1 MSESDKKRG
10 DTTKLILPEE
20 LAQLRAMQSKHK
32 RVSLI
37 VLSGWQ
43 IGREFVIDTPELTI
57 GRSVDAE
64 VSINLPSVSRQH
76 ARISFAAAEEE
87 SYFYLADLKSMNGTS
102 VNNEEIKEARLQSGD
117 KIQIGDVVVKFLI
130 QDPMDAKFHEE
141 VHRRIHYNQLTGL
154 LTLES
159 FKPQL
164 AEEIAKAK
172 PGTRFTVAMTDLDG
186 LKKVNDT
193 YGHPMGSLVIQEMG
207 RTIRELLRT
216 RDRSGLYGGDEAIFL
231 YPDTLLDE
239 AVEIAERLREGIA
252 SMPLSFEDKPFGV
265 TISQGLAEWPTHGQT
280 MEQIIAAADGAL
292 YAAKGAGRNCVRV
305 AGE

>member
-1 MSESDKKRG
+1 MTDSEKKRG

-20 LAQLRAMQSKHK
+20 LAQLRAMQSQHK

-43 IGREFVIDTPELTI
+43 IGREFVIDSPEITI
-57 GRSVDAE
+57 GRSIDAD

-76 ARISFAAAEEE
+76 ARIRFVTVDSE
-87 SYFYLADLKSMNGTS
+87 SYFHLTDLKSMNGTS
-102 VNNEEIKEARLQSGD
+102 VNNEEVQESRLQSGD

-130 QDPMDAKFHEE
+130 QDPLDAKFHEE

-164 AEEIAKAK
+164 SEEIAKAK
-172 PGTRFTVAMTDLDG
+172 SGARFTVAMTDLDG

-193 YGHPMGSLVIQEMG
+193 YGHPMGSLVIQTMG
-207 RTIRELLRT
+207 QTIRDLLRP
-216 RDRSGLYGGDEAIFL
+216 RDRAGLYGGDEAIFL
-231 YPDTLLDE
+231 YPDTPLDE
-239 AVEIAERLREGIA
+239 AADIAERLRAAIA
-252 SMPLSFEDKPFGV
+252 AMPLSFEGTPLGV
-265 TISQGLAEWPTHGQT
+265 TISQGLAEWPTHGRT
-280 MEQIIAAADGAL
+280 IEQIIAAADGAL

>member
-1 MSESDKKRG
+1 MTDAEKKRG

-76 ARISFAAAEEE
+76 ARISFVAAEEE
-87 SYFYLADLKSMNGTS
+87 SYFHLADLKSMNGTS

-252 SMPLSFEDKPFGV
+252 TMPLSFEDKPFGV